1 MKVKKIVYMALG
13 FLALGLGAVGTVLPI
28 LPTVPFL
35 MLAAFCFGK
44 SSEKLSAWF
53 QSTKLYKNNLETF
66 VKGEGMTMK
75 TKLRIVITVTLI
87 MAIGFVMMS
96 GVPVGRAVL
105 AVVWVCH
112 LLYFFLKVKTI
123 PPQAEPAA

>member
-1 MKVKKIVYMALG
+1 MKVKKFVYMALG

-44 SSEKLSAWF
+44 SSERLSTWF
-53 QSTKLYKNNLETF
+53 QGTKLYKNNLETF

-75 TKLRIVITVTLI
+75 TKLRIVVTVTVI
-87 MAIGFVMMS
+87 MAIGFAMMS
-96 GVPVGRAVL
+96 SVPIGRAVL

-112 LLYFFLKVKTI
+112 LLYFFVKVKTI
-123 PPQAEPAA
+123 PPQVETA

>member
-1 MKVKKIVYMALG
+1 MKVKKFVYMALG

-44 SSEKLSAWF
+44 SSEKLSTWF
-53 QSTKLYKNNLETF
+53 QGTKLYKNNLETF

-75 TKLRIVITVTLI
+75 TKLRIVITVTVI
-87 MAIGFVMMS
+87 MAIGFAMMS
-96 GVPVGRAVL
+96 SVPVGRAVL

-112 LLYFFLKVKTI
+112 LLYFFVKVKTI
-123 PPQAEPAA
+123 PPQVEAA